1 MQKQCLQIHQQ
12 QFLGSDRCAK
22 LFKMVYDSILPR
34 ASVLRPQPE
43 SHPIINIASTHVR
56 VPAETTE
63 AQFPL
68 ALSAD
73 DMSDEPSSIQK
84 FLNPDKEET
93 PDDFEMPIWDHLEEL
108 RERVLVAL
116 LACAASVLTCF
127 CFSKDLVVFLEAPV
141 ADAGVWHG
149 PALASAAQERM
160 Q

>member
-1 MQKQCLQIHQQ
+1 MCSIANAP
-12 QFLGSDRCAK
+12 FL
-22 LFKMVYDSILPR
+22 V
-34 ASVLRPQPE
+34 SV
-43 SHPIINIASTHVR
+43 S
-56 VPAETTE
+56 AETTD

-116 LACAASVLTCF
+116 LASTASIFTCF

-141 ADAGVWHG
+141 ADAGV
-149 PALASAAQERM
+149 
-160 Q
+160 